1 MSQIQYQNLKNLKNP
16 SPDLIQ
22 IEVVKQKDVIDFDI
36 VCENIIKSSQQE
48 DASQFLKTHSRAT
61 NSKKKSSSV
70 CNVEACPIPVF
81 QKKTFPL
88 IKAENKN
95 PACHPEIK
103 NNTSNQAGWINSFTP
118 VSSQT
123 NLNEPVNIA
132 NEKEI
137 IDSNSKEEN
146 GKKDL
151 MRPSFF
157 ELASIENDKKVTKP
171 INDFIEYYIRAKS
184 GYTINVRN
192 FNGIWKLA
200 NHNEK
205 TLQLEANLLYNQLPQ
220 NISIR
225 ELLDVTVDYFMRDDD
240 IKEQLKLDKYEF
252 TTEYL
257 QSLLDTVKLVD
268 QCKSLT
274 KQLHDFN
281 YGEKKVKFFQRLK
294 TLENLRSFIESR
306 VSQSSKMSP
315 GAYYLSLVVQ
325 YILAHVEISL
335 CSLKRMH
342 RVYGCKC
349 LKEFLEEKISPFME
363 YIPEEIM
370 SLKIILLGAMEME
383 MKEPINAIIE
393 ALKLDKHSSE
403 EKLVIVVDHLRKVSN
418 SNISYKEENI
428 NLKEQLAKSD
438 ETKVALKKLT
448 DALRAQI
455 NLTKEENTLKLKEET
470 QKRLECSIMFEEQIK
485 ELAVLVT
492 TQSENNTKLREENL
506 SITEKNK
513 SLQLQLFEAQLSK
526 AKVERAE
533 QTAEHTQ
540 DRLGLQQVILEL
552 REENDLYRQR
562 ERLMKEQI
570 EIYTAQSQEV
580 EKSLGDSGSSIQH
593 FRKQIEKLNLKLQQ
607 VECDTAEWRHKFEA
621 SNEQVKKMNKLSLE
635 RDREMEIFKKK
646 LAVMENLNRA
656 LHEELKNTK
665 NSN

>member
-1 MSQIQYQNLKNLKNP
+1 
-16 SPDLIQ
+16 
-22 IEVVKQKDVIDFDI
+22 
-36 VCENIIKSSQQE
+36 
-48 DASQFLKTHSRAT
+48 
-61 NSKKKSSSV
+61 
-70 CNVEACPIPVF
+70 
-81 QKKTFPL
+81 
-88 IKAENKN
+88 
-95 PACHPEIK
+95 
-103 NNTSNQAGWINSFTP
+103 
-118 VSSQT
+118 
-123 NLNEPVNIA
+123 
-132 NEKEI
+132 
-137 IDSNSKEEN
+137 
-146 GKKDL
+146 
-151 MRPSFF
+151 
-157 ELASIENDKKVTKP
+157 
-171 INDFIEYYIRAKS
+171 
-184 GYTINVRN
+184 
-192 FNGIWKLA
+192 
-200 NHNEK
+200 
-205 TLQLEANLLYNQLPQ
+205 
-220 NISIR
+220 
-225 ELLDVTVDYFMRDDD
+225 
-240 IKEQLKLDKYEF
+240 
-252 TTEYL
+252 
-257 QSLLDTVKLVD
+257 
-268 QCKSLT
+268 
-274 KQLHDFN
+274 
-281 YGEKKVKFFQRLK
+281 
-294 TLENLRSFIESR
+294 
-306 VSQSSKMSP
+306 
-315 GAYYLSLVVQ
+315 
-325 YILAHVEISL
+325 
-335 CSLKRMH
+335 
-342 RVYGCKC
+342 
-349 LKEFLEEKISPFME
+349 
-363 YIPEEIM
+363 
-370 SLKIILLGAMEME
+370 MEME

-506 SITEKNK
+506 SITEKISELINAYEAEQRK
-513 SLQLQLFEAQLSK
+513 HTERSLQLQLFEAQLSK

>member
-81 QKKTFPL
+81 QKKLFHSSKPKTKIRL
-88 IKAENKN
+88 VSNAYLMGKN
-95 PACHPEIK
+95 QTASEVKQHNYSNINYTLSPEIK

-123 NLNEPVNIA
+123 VKKSFFNDNKGWNGQVSDFLKNLNEPVNIA

-205 TLQLEANLLYNQLPQ
+205 TLRKLYQKEQPRYKSQLRLLLAKELEANLLYNQLPQ

-370 SLKIILLGAMEME
+370 SLVHLICDFLL
-383 MKEPINAIIE
+383 P
-393 ALKLDKHSSE
+393 LD
-403 EKLVIVVDHLRKVSN
+403 LL
-418 SNISYKEENI
+418 
-428 NLKEQLAKSD
+428 
-438 ETKVALKKLT
+438 
-448 DALRAQI
+448 
-455 NLTKEENTLKLKEET
+455 
-470 QKRLECSIMFEEQIK
+470 
-485 ELAVLVT
+485 
-492 TQSENNTKLREENL
+492 
-506 SITEKNK
+506 
-513 SLQLQLFEAQLSK
+513 
-526 AKVERAE
+526 
-533 QTAEHTQ
+533 
-540 DRLGLQQVILEL
+540 
-552 REENDLYRQR
+552 
-562 ERLMKEQI
+562 
-570 EIYTAQSQEV
+570 
-580 EKSLGDSGSSIQH
+580 
-593 FRKQIEKLNLKLQQ
+593 
-607 VECDTAEWRHKFEA
+607 
-621 SNEQVKKMNKLSLE
+621 
-635 RDREMEIFKKK
+635 
-646 LAVMENLNRA
+646 
-656 LHEELKNTK
+656 
-665 NSN
+665 